1 MTALQE
7 SKILALLGS
16 DPDGF
21 KPIEIHKLMFVFS
34 MEEESTPSYVF
45 MPFTFGGYSFNLSRD
60 IHELADRHLIC
71 EKVVSGQRRWLL
83 TETGR
88 VQAFASRRASSG
100 IVAFRRRYKLR
111 GDELTADTYRRY
123 PYWAIKSTIAESIL
137 ANDEKALRAID
148 NARPKTSVSF
158 ATIGYEGKVVEEY
171 FNVLLKNGITCL
183 CDVRRNPISRKYG
196 FSKSTLEKACRGVG
210 VKYIHLPQLGIPSHE
225 RERLDCQADYDAL
238 FARYRETTLVQERD
252 MVAALANRVL
262 QGERIALTCFERNPA
277 QCHRTQVADAIARIL
292 NDDYAVL

>member
-1 MTALQE
+1 MTSLQE
-7 SKILALLGS
+7 SNILALLGT

-21 KPIEIHKLMFVFS
+21 KPIEIQKLMFVFS
-34 MEEESTPSYVF
+34 MEVESTPSYVF

-60 IHELADRHLIC
+60 IHELAERHLIC
-71 EKVVSGQRRWLL
+71 ETVVGGQKRWLL

-88 VQAFASRRASSG
+88 VQAFAASKATSDM
-100 IVAFRRRYKLR
+100 ITFRRRYTLR
-111 GDELTADTYRRY
+111 GNALTADTYRRY
-123 PYWAIKSTIAESIL
+123 PYWAINSTIADIIL
-137 ANDEKALRAID
+137 ENDEKALNVIARSKPRA
-148 NARPKTSVSF
+148 NASF
-158 ATIGYEGKVVEEY
+158 ATIGYEGKVIEEY
-171 FNVLLKNGITCL
+171 FNELLMNGITCL

-196 FSKSTLEKACRGVG
+196 FSKSTLEKACDGVG
-210 VKYIHLPQLGIPSHE
+210 IEYVHLPQLGIPSHE

-238 FARYRETTLVQERD
+238 FARYRKTTLLQERD
-252 MVAALANRVL
+252 LIAALANRVS